1 MFNLKNIALSTIKQS
16 FSLRKPLSALV
27 TVTGLSLAHAAPV
40 DDLWKAVEID
50 NVRAIEPLA
59 KAGVD
64 LNVRN
69 AKGQVPISAAL
80 QAGSFEVA
88 KLLSSQPGLDV
99 NAANTAGETPLMM
112 AALRG
117 RVDVMQTLIER
128 GAKVHQAG
136 WSPIHYAA
144 SGPEVKAVALLLDK
158 GAPVDPLA
166 GGNVTPLMMAAM
178 YGSEA
183 SVDLLVARG
192 ANVALRTATG
202 ETAADRADKSG
213 RDWLAKKL
221 TPAR

>member
-1 MFNLKNIALSTIKQS
+1 M
-16 FSLRKPLSALV
+16 V
-27 TVTGLSLAHAAPV
+27 TAASLSLAQAAPV

-64 LNVRN
+64 FNTRN

-80 QAGSFEVA
+80 QVGSFEVA
-88 KLLSSQPGLDV
+88 KLLSSQAGVDV
-99 NAANTAGETPLMM
+99 NAANGAGETPLMM

-183 SVDLLVARG
+183 SVDLLMARG
-192 ANVALRTATG
+192 ANVTLRNATG